1 MRFRSPATESD
12 VSRTGSADPG
22 ATSMAPSSL
31 AAPSGP
37 ANPTEESGITT
48 AGASRRL
55 VAIEPVSPRRR
66 RREGSDDWLA
76 PGVDADLDGMACKD
90 H

>member
-1 MRFRSPATESD
+1 VVAPA
-12 VSRTGSADPG
+12 G
-22 ATSMAPSSL
+22 
-31 AAPSGP
+31 SGP

-55 VAIEPVSPRRR
+55 VAIEHVSPRRR

-76 PGVDADLDGMACKD
+76 TGVDADLDGMGLQTPLSW
-90 H
+90 HE